1 MSRKVLDS
9 YCLLVYIEQEE
20 GYEKIIECFE
30 RATESMRDILLSVV
44 NWGEVFYI
52 VYREH
57 GPQKAQEVANVIE
70 TLPIEIIPADLEL
83 TRQAAVFKAGHK
95 MSYAD
100 CFAAALAKLKKAE
113 LITGDQEFRQL
124 EQEIK
129 ISWI

>member
-9 YCLLVYIEQEE
+9 YSLLAYIDKEE
-20 GYEKIIECFE
+20 GYEKIIDYFE
-30 RATESMRDILLSVV
+30 KATGAARDLLLSVV

-52 VYREH
+52 AYREH

-83 TRQAAVFKAGHK
+83 TRQAAIFKAGHK

-113 LITGDQEFRQL
+113 LITGDEEFKQL
-124 EQEIK
+124 AQEIK
-129 ISWI
+129 IIWI